1 MKKSYWLQAV
11 TPLHS
16 GTGRGLGYI
25 DTPVAR
31 EVVTNWPYVPASSV
45 KGVLRDYY
53 ADNDKTKDLVNKAF
67 GAGGENNSAGA
78 LVFTDAKIVC
88 LPIRSLYG
96 TFAWCCSTVSLNRI
110 KRDLELAGIESLE
123 KIPEIKGQFISVT
136 NNSSLKN
143 NNVVYLEDLDLNV
156 DTASQTQTEE
166 IANFLA
172 NKLFNDDNQK
182 QMFKNRFAIVGEE
195 IFNFLCETGTE
206 VTAHNRIN
214 DETKVTD
221 TGALWYE
228 ETLPAET
235 ILFGFVW
242 KQSFYKEKLDV
253 FCEENTQVNLQLGGK
268 SSVGKGQIICNFRK

>member
-31 EVVTNWPYVPASSV
+31 EKVTNWPYVPASSV
-45 KGVLRDYY
+45 KGVLRDYFE
-53 ADNDKTKDLVNKAF
+53 DNQTTKDLVKKAF
-67 GAGGENNSAGA
+67 GSSGDNNSAGA

-88 LPIRSLYG
+88 LPVRSLYG

-110 KRDLELAGIESLE
+110 KRDLDLAGTESL
-123 KIPEIKGQFISVT
+123 KDIPVIKGQNISVT
-136 NNSSLKN
+136 SNSNLKN
-143 NNVVYLEDLDLNV
+143 NNIVYLEDLDLNV
-156 DTASQTQTEE
+156 DSKTQAQTEQ
-166 IANFLA
+166 IADFLA
-172 NKLFNDDNQK
+172 NKLFNDANQK
-182 QMFKNRFAIVGEE
+182 QMFKDRFAIVGEE

-206 VTAHNRIN
+206 VTAHNKIN

-242 KQSFYKEKLDV
+242 KQSFSNEDLDAFCKEDS
-253 FCEENTQVNLQLGGK
+253 QINLQLGGK
-268 SSVGKGQIICNFRK
+268 SSVGKGQIICSFRK

>member
-31 EVVTNWPYVPASSV
+31 EKVTNWPYVPASSI
-45 KGVLRDYY
+45 KGVLRDYFE
-53 ADNDKTKDLVNKAF
+53 DNAETKSLVNKAF

-88 LPIRSLYG
+88 LPVRSLYG

-110 KRDLELAGIESLE
+110 KRDLDLAGTESL
-123 KIPEIKGQFISVT
+123 KDIPVIKGQNISVT
-136 NNSSLKN
+136 SNSNLKN

-156 DTASQTQTEE
+156 DTTTQKQTEQ
-166 IANFLA
+166 IADFLA
-172 NKLFNDDNQK
+172 NKLFNDDTQK
-182 QMFKNRFAIVGEE
+182 QMFKDRFAIVGEE

-206 VTAHNRIN
+206 VTAHNKIN

-242 KQSFYKEKLDV
+242 KQTFSNENLDVFYKEDS
-253 FCEENTQVNLQLGGK
+253 QINLQLGGK
-268 SSVGKGQIICNFRK
+268 SSVGKGQIICSFRK